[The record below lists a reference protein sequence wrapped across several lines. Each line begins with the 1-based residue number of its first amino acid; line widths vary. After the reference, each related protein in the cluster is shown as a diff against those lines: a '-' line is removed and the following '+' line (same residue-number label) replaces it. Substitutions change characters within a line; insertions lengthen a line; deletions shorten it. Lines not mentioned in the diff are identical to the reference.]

1 VICVLLLLLVPVCS
15 YLLFQNMFR
24 FSRTVTDVIDMV
36 RPVDERA
43 FDDLLNKT
51 KEDILRTNSSATGF
65 KREQRARAWLL
76 FEYVRRMA
84 FNAVV
89 ILSWTYAEQEKLRR
103 PGMSKDERRTGII
116 NDLVDAGPAFR
127 LYALITLSKL
137 SWRILL
143 DGLKIAPIRTIAD
156 LRLAEDS
163 DGLDAYRRVA
173 NAAAA
178 LSATHGADA
187 HRQLVALLRGSDFV
201 S

>member
-1 VICVLLLLLVPVCS
+1 MICVLLLLLVPVCS

-24 FSRTVTDVIDMV
+24 FSRSVTDVIDMI
-36 RPVDERA
+36 RPVDEHA

-51 KEDILRTNSSATGF
+51 KEDILRANSSATAF

-76 FEYVRRMA
+76 FEYLRRMA

-103 PGMSKDERRTGII
+103 PGMSKDESRTGII

-127 LYALITLSKL
+127 LYALIALSKL

-143 DGLKIAPIRTIAD
+143 DGLKITPIRTITD
-156 LRLAEDS
+156 LRRAEDS
-163 DGLDAYRRVA
+163 DGLDAYRRLA

-187 HRQLVALLRGSDFV
+187 HRQLVALLRGGDFV